1 MANAA
6 EITASIMRQKARRKR
21 EMTLLALAAIMVIA
35 CVAAWLHVDGI
46 ATTGE
51 AMCGYEEHTHNA
63 NCYELVYTCGY
74 EEGEVL
80 SEAPDYAAIEA
91 EIRAE
96 FEADVAAQAE
106 EQASALQAAQDAAA
120 AEAEA
125 AGEDPDLA
133 REAIAAAAEP
143 TPTVDEDAL
152 RAAVDAAYAEAEAAM
167 EVHTHTE
174 ACTEARLVCDLEEHT
189 HVPLCYSNPNIDAET
204 AGDWEATFADV
215 ELTGEWPQDVLAI
228 AETQIGYTESEQ
240 NFQLGDDGERRGYT
254 RYGDWYGNPY
264 GVWDGLFVM
273 FCLEYAGVDT
283 EYLPCESGAYAWT
296 AALQHASAYEP
307 AHAYTPQPG
316 DIVFF
321 NDDFEDNDK
330 ADRVGIVKSLNE
342 DLDELIVIEGDVN
355 NTVAEA
361 PYALS
366 SETIQGYCNVA
377 ARQDAANAPANS
389 VTPIDEYGEE
399 EDNQAESDET
409 GEGAGE
415 VVDDSGD
422 NLANADGVDEA
433 DKDKTDEANADDADE
448 TDNADTNGT
457 ETDETKDT
465 PTPPADTKTDG
476 EDKVTA
482 EESEGGVAPAPSDE
496 SEPSKIVPIYATI
509 VNGDQE
515 IINVAEIATFAQS
528 ASQAT
533 ANADSNLSH
542 NEDAHDEAIAGTDEV
557 SSNALASITNASDP
571 KDANEQEEQEASND
585 LAAQGKAEAS
595 DLTEGADHGSTD
607 ASNKVSSGSQDDSD
621 LQGND
626 KGSNADEAHKA
637 DAGHKVDGAS
647 QGKDQGEEVEPLDL
661 STYLTAATLEHHPAQ
676 TEDWE
681 PLDNEVVL
689 NWDDKVR
696 FTFDYTLPADTL
708 SRETNTVATK
718 VSGVT
723 EFEAQ
728 KGDIL
733 DELSKKPLG
742 TYEVLKNGTVVLS
755 FNDVSVQQNEDN
767 AIEGTISFECEAAAI
782 DVDAEGKA
790 TISCGVGDPVTVMI
804 VKDSPSDDPDDS
816 QESDENGAS
825 DEVEKDGVDTGE
837 KNTGKLN
844 DFAIFTFTKIDGDTK
859 EPLNGAKFEVY
870 GYDEISGKYGDT
882 PIASVK
888 SGKGNEPGVVTI
900 TNLRHNAAYKMV
912 ETAAPAGYD
921 LLAEPIYFDVKREI
935 KGEKEVDVDQPTR
948 DDALD
953 TASEPITMDSATA
966 EEKTQ
971 TLAEDYYP
979 EDYEFSSDVL
989 ELQDDGN
996 YVLANYTPRTTI
1008 TVEGVWESEKKA
1020 ESVPVEL
1027 WRMAKSAADSE
1038 TDSVVEHER
1047 VASDSLQA
1055 NSTTPWEA
1063 VFEDLPLAGLSSE
1076 GQKVEYTYYVVEP
1089 PSNLYILTGII
1100 SGNQALVHVA
1110 EDGTVETNA
1119 DGGYKNVTGVTG
1131 GTITVTN
1138 AYNETGYELPASGGS
1153 GVLPYYLGGGLL
1165 ATAALAFAL
1174 MKRNHFGRREERRT
1188 L

>member
-204 AGDWEATFADV
+204 ADDWEATFADV

-240 NFQLGDDGERRGYT
+240 NFQLGDGGERRGYT

-399 EDNQAESDET
+399 EDNQAEGDET
-409 GEGAGE
+409 NEDAGE
-415 VVDDSGD
+415 DVDDGEN
-422 NLANADGVDEA
+422 NLTNTDGIDEA

-448 TDNADTNGT
+448 ADNADTNGT

-465 PTPPADTKTDG
+465 STPPADTKTDG

-515 IINVAEIATFAQS
+515 IINVAEIATFATG

-542 NEDAHDEAIAGTDEV
+542 NEDAHDEAVASAGEA

-571 KDANEQEEQEASND
+571 KDTNEQDEQEASND
-585 LAAQGKAEAS
+585 LAIQGKAEAS
-595 DLTEGADHGSTD
+595 DPTEGENEESTD
-607 ASNKVSSGSQDDSD
+607 ALNKASSGSQDDSD

-647 QGKDQGEEVEPLDL
+647 QGKDQGEDVEPLDL
-661 STYLTAATLEHHPAQ
+661 GVYLTTATLEHHSAQ

-681 PLDNEVVL
+681 LLDSEVVL

-804 VKDSPSDDPDDS
+804 VKNLQPEDPEGSQGPDDADKK
-816 QESDENGAS
+816 DEANDPND
-825 DEVEKDGVDTGE
+825 DEDAADEQVDSSSFT
-837 KNTGKLN
+837 T
-844 DFAIFTFTKIDGDTK
+844 FACTAVDGDTK
-859 EPLNGAKFEVY
+859 EPLDGAVFAIYEYSKGTESY
-870 GYDEISGKYGDT
+870 GEA
-882 PIASVK
+882 PIATVA
-888 SGKGNEPGVVTI
+888 SGENGTAGVVEIADVHYNT
-900 TNLRHNAAYKMV
+900 AYKMV
-912 ETAAPAGYD
+912 ETAAPEGYD
-921 LLAEPIYFDVKREI
+921 LLAEPVYFDVKCET
-935 KGEKEVDVDQPTR
+935 KTEEASNENQSTNGDV
-948 DDALD
+948 LD
-953 TASEPITMDSATA
+953 TVSEPVAMDPATA

-971 TLAEDYYP
+971 TLAEGCYP
-979 EDYEFSSDVL
+979 EDYVFSSDVL
-989 ELQDDGN
+989 ELQDDGG
-996 YVLANYTPRTTI
+996 YVLANYTPRTAI
-1008 TVEGVWESEKKA
+1008 TVEELWQTEQQT
-1020 ESVPVEL
+1020 ESVPIEL
-1027 WRMAKSAADSE
+1027 WRMARSE
-1038 TDSVVEHER
+1038 NSPAVEHEK
-1047 VASDSLQA
+1047 VATETLQA
-1055 NSTTPWEA
+1055 NSVDPWTTT
-1063 VFEDLPLAGLSSE
+1063 FEELPLTGLSGE
-1076 GQKVEYTYYVVEP
+1076 EQPVAYEYYVVEQ
-1089 PSNLYILTGII
+1089 PSHLYTLIGMTTDENIPM
-1100 SGNQALVHVA
+1100 VHVA